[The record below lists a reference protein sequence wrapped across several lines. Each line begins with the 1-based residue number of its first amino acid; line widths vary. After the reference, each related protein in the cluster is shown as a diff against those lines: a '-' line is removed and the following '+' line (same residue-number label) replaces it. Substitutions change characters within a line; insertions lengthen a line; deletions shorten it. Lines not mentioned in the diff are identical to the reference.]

1 MKIDYIAAIDQIL
14 KYNPI
19 YVSKRRLIR
28 GKWTRNFRNC
38 NTVQFM
44 RDIKIIKGTF
54 QGIDDE

>member
-1 MKIDYIAAIDQIL
+1 MYQNVVWLEVNGQEIL
-14 KYNPI
+14 EI
-19 YVSKRRLIR
+19 
-28 GKWTRNFRNC
+28 GNC